1 MHELSIC
8 QALLDQVERIAAE
21 HGATRVESISLRVG
35 PLSGVEAQLLRHA
48 YPLAAA
54 GTIGE
59 FAELLIEPA
68 PVRVSCSA
76 CGAETPATPNRLLCG
91 QCGSYKTRLLSGD
104 ELLLANLELTIPDA
118 DEVPGDPPN
127 RKGNGEAPD

>member
-21 HGATRVESISLRVG
+21 HGATRVERILLRVG
-35 PLSGVEAQLLRHA
+35 PLSGVEAPLLQHA

-54 GTIGE
+54 GTIAE
-59 FAELLIEPA
+59 FAELVIEA
-68 PVRVSCSA
+68 AAVRVTCSA
-76 CGAETPATPNRLLCG
+76 CGAETDAAPNRLLCG
-91 QCGSYKTRLLSGD
+91 RCGSFKTRLVSGD

-118 DEVPGDPPN
+118 DDNPHD
-127 RKGNGEAPD
+127 A